1 MRYDCLQLEW
11 SEVLRYQPSLKER
24 VQERELNR
32 VAQSGQSADSFGT
45 VGCDNP
51 TMHTHPCNFY
61 STFAERLTVKMLYP
75 RPAGLAD
82 ETDITVKGLEIVKS
96 AEGVP

>member
-24 VQERELNR
+24 VQRTGALNR

-51 TMHTHPCNFY
+51 DDAHTSLQLLLNFCR
-61 STFAERLTVKMLYP
+61 TFNGQDAISRRLRP
-75 RPAGLAD
+75 R
-82 ETDITVKGLEIVKS
+82 
-96 AEGVP
+96 